1 MSHEWTPPP
10 LVQAES
16 WEFPDSQAALKIC
29 WRSLVWW

>member
-16 WEFPDSQAALKIC
+16 WEFPDSQAALEIC